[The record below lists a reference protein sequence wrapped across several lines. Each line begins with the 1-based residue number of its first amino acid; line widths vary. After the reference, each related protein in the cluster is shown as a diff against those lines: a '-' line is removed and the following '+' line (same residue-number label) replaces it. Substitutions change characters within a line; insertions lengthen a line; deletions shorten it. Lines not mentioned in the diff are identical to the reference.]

1 MKSGE
6 SRGESG
12 KQKSIS
18 QQCAAATS
26 KKRDKAAMTGIG

>member
-18 QQCAAATS
+18 QQCVAAGS
-26 KKRDKAAMTGIG
+26 KKRDKAATTGMG